1 MLNIFLLLPTL
12 NPYKLANKVWLQN
25 KKMYLTVLT
34 GLPHEELAED
44 EGLAAGAVTL
54 TVSVTQLQQADL
66 KIFVDEYA

>member
-1 MLNIFLLLPTL
+1 
-12 NPYKLANKVWLQN
+12 
-25 KKMYLTVLT
+25 MYLTVLT
-34 GLPHEELAED
+34 GPPHEELAED